1 VASSRH
7 AFGLVLLSTVTPMEP
22 HIVVRGTGQAA
33 AQPDRAVVR
42 VEVDGEGG
50 SRDDAYR
57 EAAKAAS
64 AVDAVTAGHADA
76 IARNQTAALV
86 VHPKTRWRRGESVRT
101 GWRGSRTTLLEVTDF
116 AHLGELFGELAAAG
130 GAVSGPYWHLDTDNS
145 VHAEARRLAAE
156 DARRRAD
163 TYASALGLR
172 ITGIAWIAEP
182 GLREAAPPPFPV
194 PVARAAALSLGEAP
208 EEVIDVTPEEMTVD
222 AAVDVGFAFESV
234 PT

>member
-1 VASSRH
+1 
-7 AFGLVLLSTVTPMEP
+7 MEP

-33 AQPDRAVVR
+33 ALPDRAVVR

-64 AVDAVTAGHADA
+64 AVDAVTTAHAEA

-86 VHPKTRWRRGESVRT
+86 VHPKTRWRRGETVRT

-116 AHLGELFGELAAAG
+116 GHLGELFGELAVAG
-130 GAVSGPYWHLDTDNS
+130 GAVSGPFWRLDLDNP

-156 DARRRAD
+156 DARRRAE
-163 TYASALGLR
+163 TYASALALR
-172 ITGIAWIAEP
+172 ITGIAWVAEP
-182 GLREAAPPPFPV
+182 GLRETAPPPAFAV
-194 PVARAAALSLGEAP
+194 PIARAAALAQAP

-222 AAVDVGFAFESV
+222 AAVDVGFAFEPGQS
-234 PT
+234 

>member
-1 VASSRH
+1 M
-7 AFGLVLLSTVTPMEP
+7 TPVDP
-22 HIVVRGTGQAA
+22 YIVVRGTGQAA

-57 EAAKAAS
+57 ETAKGAS
-64 AVDAVTAGHADA
+64 AVDAVTATYAEA

-116 AHLGELFGELAAAG
+116 ARLGELFGELAAAG
-130 GAVSGPYWHLDTDNS
+130 GAVAGPYWHLDIDNP

-163 TYASALGLR
+163 TYAGALGLR

-182 GLREAAPPPFPV
+182 GLRETTPPGFLPA
-194 PVARAAALSLGEAP
+194 ARAMTLAAEAH
-208 EEVIDVTPEEMTVD
+208 EDVIDVTPEEMTVD
-222 AAVDVGFAFESV
+222 AAVDVGFAFAPGQS
-234 PT
+234 